1 MPRRALAIMG
11 CEVLRVLQLTDT
23 AIVPISFHVPRKVRE
38 AGMRGWEGLGASCL
52 TDHIPVC
59 HQAVEF
65 YEDLFPDTAGC
76 VPASEPHSWWAGSN
90 LQVGPRPG
98 WLLLFST
105 RPWKPS

>member
-1 MPRRALAIMG
+1 MC

-23 AIVPISFHVPRKVRE
+23 AIVPISFHVPRKVRG
-38 AGMRGWEGLGASCL
+38 AWVRGWEGLRASCL

-65 YEDLFPDTAGC
+65 YEDLFPNTAGC
-76 VPASEPHSWWAGSN
+76 MPASEPHSWWAGSN

-98 WLLLFST
+98 WLLLVST
-105 RPWKPS
+105 SPWKPS